1 MENKKLTFKQLTKN
15 FIAYKLG
22 YQKVHDS
29 KILTDWLQLSKNQII
44 STEDTPILNRLQRI
58 LIERSSS
65 WNEFELSE
73 WFIGPIMSLIDF
85 NSEDLKLFACRDIA
99 ATVKDYELS
108 GKPDAMLAFG
118 IDEPITPYFCFQEY
132 KQQTDP
138 NGDPQTQLLG
148 AMITAQELNNNE
160 KPIYGIYVIG
170 FTWRF
175 VVLHENKWVESKSF
189 SADNEDIYEIYK
201 ILSALKKII
210 FEN

>member
-1 MENKKLTFKQLTKN
+1 MENKKLTFKELTEN
-15 FIAYKLG
+15 FIRFQLG
-22 YQKVHDS
+22 YKQVDNS
-29 KILTDWLQLSKNQII
+29 IILNDWLELSKNQIVSDI
-44 STEDTPILNRLQRI
+44 DSNILKRLQKI
-58 LIERSSS
+58 LSKRYAG

-73 WFIGPIMSLIDF
+73 WFIGPLLSLIDF
-85 NSEDLKLFACRDIA
+85 SSEEINLFAFHTIQA
-99 ATVKDYELS
+99 NVKDYELS
-108 GKPDAMLAFG
+108 GKPDVMIATG
-118 IDEPITPYFCFQEY
+118 IDSPILPYFCFHEY
-132 KQQTDP
+132 KRQTDP
-138 NGDPQTQLLG
+138 NGDPKTQLLG